1 MGSKR
6 ALGDDIEQMADSV
19 HTDKKRQAS
28 YEDLQAKIIA
38 YLNKKDDAKERD
50 LCKSV
55 GCVCSIMETNR
66 PCGTCRGCPTQ
77 L

>member
-19 HTDKKRQAS
+19 HRDKRRKAS
-28 YEDLQAKIIA
+28 YADLQVKIIA
-38 YLNKKDDAKERD
+38 YLNNKNIAKERD

-55 GCVCSIMETNR
+55 GCICTVRRTDK
-66 PCGTCRGCPTQ
+66 PCGICEGC
-77 L
+77 